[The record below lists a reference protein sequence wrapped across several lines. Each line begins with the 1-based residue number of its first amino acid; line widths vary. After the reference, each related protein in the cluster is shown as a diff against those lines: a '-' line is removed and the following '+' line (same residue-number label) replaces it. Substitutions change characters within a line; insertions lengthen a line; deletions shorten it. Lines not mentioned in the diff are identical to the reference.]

1 MTVRKNVSSGSENTA
16 LNVPEIKR
24 QMPVRNAE
32 TVIDTSKREKGVWG
46 VPHTPCVRHQ
56 PRAARLALRK
66 MEKPRVT
73 RPAQMNSVR
82 MGLAVMMSQTSPTS
96 VASVLVLPRMVATVV
111 EAAVSVV
118 PSFHRFD
125 GCGRRTRTSISGVR
139 TRPATL
145 THIPPCNTLQS

>member
-1 MTVRKNVSSGSENTA
+1 MKNASSGWANTA
-16 LNVPEIKR
+16 EKTPLNSEQI
-24 QMPVRNAE
+24 PVRNAD

-82 MGLAVMMSQTSPTS
+82 MGLAVMMSQTSPTRF
-96 VASVLVLPRMVATVV
+96 ASVLVLPRMVATVV
-111 EAAVSVV
+111 EEAS
-118 PSFHRFD
+118 
-125 GCGRRTRTSISGVR
+125 
-139 TRPATL
+139 
-145 THIPPCNTLQS
+145 